1 MSALGQKRTFRQFQG
16 MSVRLGPLSAM
27 SGHCGQIARTAFA
40 PGLLNQP
47 AVFGIRDQEFSN
59 YSEARTS
66 LACPRR
72 PLSANLLKSGR
83 CQLCIHVSANE
94 SWLVEEILT
103 NVGRSPAGRQ

>member
-1 MSALGQKRTFRQFQG
+1 
-16 MSVRLGPLSAM
+16 M